1 MKHEL
6 LEDDDEDT
14 MIPDGGRVKVPLYLC
29 DATQR
34 AIFDAYA
41 HQPGYRMSDAAA
53 VRDARREAREARQAW
68 IKQLNDAWRTPVSV
82 RDMRGTPAIKDAPEP
97 DNSSQGERLRRHLR
111 TEESDEAQARRDAS
125 WRAYCD
131 QLGRA
136 WQNPGAANA
145 VERQRE
151 RWTAER

>member
-1 MKHEL
+1 MRRDL
-6 LEDDDEDT
+6 DDDDDVVVA
-14 MIPDGGRVKVPLYLC
+14 DGQGVRRRLMFKDSRRFV
-29 DATQR
+29 
-34 AIFDAYA
+34 FDIVDR
-41 HQPGYRMSDAAA
+41 HRPGFRMAADAA
-53 VRDARREAREARQAW
+53 VKDARREARRARQSWIQDMTSAW
-68 IKQLNDAWRTPVSV
+68 KRTPG
-82 RDMRGTPAIKDAPEP
+82 RDAGPEP
-97 DNSSQGERLRRHLR
+97 DLGTPPELMRRHLR

-151 RWTAER
+151 RWTAEQ